1 MGAGAAFATLTGIG
15 AVWMT
20 AFGPPEVLVPGE
32 APEPEPADGQV
43 VVDVVHANITFV
55 ETQFRATGFGPLRA
69 EPPLIP
75 GNGVG
80 GTVGGRRVI
89 TSLDGTGGYAER
101 VAIDQARLIDVP
113 AELSLD
119 QAVAL
124 LADGR
129 TAVRL
134 LRTVGLRPGERV
146 LVEAAAGGV
155 GTLLVQL
162 AKAAGAEVV
171 GVAGGA
177 RKVALAVAA
186 RRRCR
191 GRLLAARLGDAR
203 RSRRRGPR
211 RCRRRGR
218 PLRVRAAAAGRPDA
232 SFGAAGGDW
241 SPIGAYEA
249 AAGDITL
256 IAGSRPAPAE
266 LRSCTLEALAEA
278 ADGRLQPVIGQ
289 RFPLERAADAHAAI
303 ESRATI
309 GKTLLDIHHPNPQ
322 PS

>member
-1 MGAGAAFATLTGIG
+1 MR

-80 GTVGGRRVI
+80 GRVEGRRVI

-101 VAIDQARLIDVP
+101 VAIDEARLIDVP
-113 AELSLD
+113 AELALD

-134 LRTVGLRPGERV
+134 LRTVVLRPGERV

-171 GVAGGA
+171 GVAGGE
-177 RKVALAVAA
+177 RKVALVE
-186 RRRCR
+186 
-191 GRLLAARLGDAR
+191 RLGADAAVDYSLPGWETR
-203 RSRRRGPR
+203 AGAVDVVLDGVGGEVARSAFGLLRPG
-211 RCRRRGR
+211 GR
-218 PLRVRAAAAGRPDA
+218 MH

-241 SPIGAYEA
+241 SPIGADEA
-249 AAGDITL
+249 AARDITL
-256 IAGSRPAPAE
+256 IAGSRPDPAE
-266 LRSCTLEALAEA
+266 LRACTLEALAEA
-278 ADGRLQPVIGQ
+278 AAGRLQPVIGQ
-289 RFPLERAADAHAAI
+289 RFPLEQAAAAHAAI
-303 ESRATI
+303 ESRSTI